1 MFEGF
6 GVSKADLVCPRC
18 VWNASPVRLTAS
30 GVRLGGVFGL
40 YWAVLGGSWRG
51 FGESWR
57 LPGSFLTVL
66 LEDFLPT

>member
-6 GVSKADLVCPRC
+6 GVSEAVLVCPRC
-18 VWNASPVRLTAS
+18 VWKASPVRLTAS
-30 GVRLGGVFGL
+30 AVRLGGVFGP
-40 YWAVLGGSWRG
+40 YWGVLGGSWRG

-57 LPGSFLTVL
+57 LPGSFLRVL